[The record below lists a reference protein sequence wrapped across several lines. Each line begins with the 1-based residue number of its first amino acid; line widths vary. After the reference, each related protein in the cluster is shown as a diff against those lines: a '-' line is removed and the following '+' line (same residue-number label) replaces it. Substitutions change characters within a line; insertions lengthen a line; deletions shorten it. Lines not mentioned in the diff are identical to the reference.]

1 MSSMSHCSSFG
12 WMAVLVIH
20 VKKNCRALGRYDGTG
35 VSLALW
41 SIGSEGQTR
50 SFAVP
55 YSLRRRH

>member
-1 MSSMSHCSSFG
+1 MSPMSPCSSFG
-12 WMAVLVIH
+12 WLLVIH